1 MLTEILTV
9 AGSVVGSGAISA
21 FLTSVIYRKQ
31 NKKLKDDEVQKAKTD
46 TDKQQIDL
54 GDMFLEK
61 TIKWGEM
68 IEQNTEKMVNRMVE
82 KLDENNAKRDED
94 WDKLK
99 KDMELLKTDTGEIKN
114 EQKIVTAY
122 LNGGYEAFRE
132 SWKKKTT

>member
-1 MLTEILTV
+1 M
-9 AGSVVGSGAISA
+9 
-21 FLTSVIYRKQ
+21 
-31 NKKLKDDEVQKAKTD
+31 QKAKTD

-94 WDKLK
+94 WDMLK

-114 EQKIVTAY
+114 EQKIMTAY

>member
-21 FLTSVIYRKQ
+21 FVTSVIYRKQ

-94 WDKLK
+94 WDMLK

-114 EQKIVTAY
+114 EQKIMTAY